1 MDIEVKVTAQT
12 TLLVKMSWKR
22 MSAKDLSDSS
32 WAVDSPFSFNST
44 WPEYSAMFGSPSLS
58 GRSELISSIKV
69 AIMAEITEAV
79 IKTIVKEPENKRV
92 ANWMQA
98 TQAKAP
104 AL

>member
-1 MDIEVKVTAQT
+1 
-12 TLLVKMSWKR
+12 
-22 MSAKDLSDSS
+22 
-32 WAVDSPFSFNST
+32 
-44 WPEYSAMFGSPSLS
+44 MFGSPSLS

-104 AL
+104 ALWAEAHTAKTTPRCFLENQRLISRWQAGAPIAWVKEIKSIKNKMT